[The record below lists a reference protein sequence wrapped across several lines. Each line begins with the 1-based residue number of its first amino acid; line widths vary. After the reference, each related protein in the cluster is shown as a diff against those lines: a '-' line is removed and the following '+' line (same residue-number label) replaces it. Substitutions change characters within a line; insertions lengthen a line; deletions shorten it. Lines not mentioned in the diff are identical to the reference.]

1 MNPSLTWPATCSSM
15 SVTTWPLAQPWKG
28 MSAARMTAR
37 VSANSCRHISR
48 AVCRS
53 RVTFHV
59 PRVPATHLAL
69 LLLEVGPLLLLL
81 GLQHHLGTR
90 HLLALPRPAA
100 TIRYDDIRSDQVS
113 VVLHRLVASL
123 CLRVK
128 ASKILS
134 VQTSSR
140 LGLCSIVNLSRALHH
155 LTIIITTNTME
166 PHLEQMTLTMA
177 WLEKQ

>member
-1 MNPSLTWPATCSSM
+1 M
-15 SVTTWPLAQPWKG
+15 
-28 MSAARMTAR
+28 
-37 VSANSCRHISR
+37 
-48 AVCRS
+48 
-53 RVTFHV
+53 
-59 PRVPATHLAL
+59 
-69 LLLEVGPLLLLL
+69 
-81 GLQHHLGTR
+81 
-90 HLLALPRPAA
+90 
-100 TIRYDDIRSDQVS
+100 
-113 VVLHRLVASL
+113 VLHRLVASL

-155 LTIIITTNTME
+155 LTIITTNTME

>member
-1 MNPSLTWPATCSSM
+1 M
-15 SVTTWPLAQPWKG
+15 
-28 MSAARMTAR
+28 
-37 VSANSCRHISR
+37 
-48 AVCRS
+48 
-53 RVTFHV
+53 
-59 PRVPATHLAL
+59 
-69 LLLEVGPLLLLL
+69 
-81 GLQHHLGTR
+81 
-90 HLLALPRPAA
+90 
-100 TIRYDDIRSDQVS
+100 
-113 VVLHRLVASL
+113 VLHRLVASL

-155 LTIIITTNTME
+155 LTIITIIITTNTME

>member
-1 MNPSLTWPATCSSM
+1 M
-15 SVTTWPLAQPWKG
+15 
-28 MSAARMTAR
+28 
-37 VSANSCRHISR
+37 
-48 AVCRS
+48 
-53 RVTFHV
+53 
-59 PRVPATHLAL
+59 
-69 LLLEVGPLLLLL
+69 
-81 GLQHHLGTR
+81 
-90 HLLALPRPAA
+90 
-100 TIRYDDIRSDQVS
+100 
-113 VVLHRLVASL
+113 VLHRLVASL

-155 LTIIITTNTME
+155 LTIITITTNTME

>member
-1 MNPSLTWPATCSSM
+1 MLALSSCSWVCS
-15 SVTTWPLAQPWKG
+15 TT
-28 MSAARMTAR
+28 S
-37 VSANSCRHISR
+37 
-48 AVCRS
+48 
-53 RVTFHV
+53 
-59 PRVPATHLAL
+59 VPATSSPSP
-69 LLLEVGPLLLLL
+69 V
-81 GLQHHLGTR
+81 LQQPSAMMIPG
-90 HLLALPRPAA
+90 
-100 TIRYDDIRSDQVS
+100 QVS

-155 LTIIITTNTME
+155 LTIIITSTME